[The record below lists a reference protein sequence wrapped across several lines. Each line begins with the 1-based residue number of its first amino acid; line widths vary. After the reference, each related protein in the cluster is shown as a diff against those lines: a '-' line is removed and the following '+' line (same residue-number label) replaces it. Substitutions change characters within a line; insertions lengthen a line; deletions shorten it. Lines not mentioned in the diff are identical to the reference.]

1 MGDPPRQILHV
12 DMDAFYAS
20 VEQRDD
26 PTLRGKPVIVGGPS
40 KRGVVSAASY
50 EARPFGVRSAMPMVE
65 ALRRCPDAIVVGG
78 GMKRYAEASEQIFA
92 VFRRYS
98 PLVQGLSL
106 DEAFIDVTA
115 SQALFGDGATIAER
129 IRKDIRDEVRL
140 PASAGVAPSKFV
152 AKIASDLDKP
162 DGLVVV
168 KEGEVASFLAPLS
181 IDRMWGIGPRAASH
195 LREHGFE
202 TMGDLAQAD
211 EGRLERI
218 LGSWGK
224 TVRRLAQGIDEREVV
239 VGGAAK
245 SIGAE
250 QTFEKDLTKR
260 VDVERH
266 LLAQSRRIARR
277 LVKAG
282 LCGSVVVT
290 KLKYA
295 DFTQRTRQRRL
306 PEPVDDTDTIYE
318 AAVSLLDRFPRGVD
332 RVRLTGVAVSDLRDG
347 PPPPVLFPDEKKL
360 RREKVHRAVVELESR
375 FGVKGLTRA
384 ALLEVGKK
392 AQRGAATRSRIADGE
407 DDAPRGE

>member
-1 MGDPPRQILHV
+1 MSPVPRQILHV

-26 PTLRGKPVIVGGPS
+26 PRLRGKPVIVGGPS

-78 GMKRYAEASEQIFA
+78 SMKRYADVSSEIFQIFH
-92 VFRRYS
+92 RYS

-106 DEAFIDVTA
+106 DEAFIDATA
-115 SQALFGDGATIAER
+115 SQALFGDGRAIAEK
-129 IRKDIRDEVRL
+129 IRNDIQTEL
-140 PASAGVAPSKFV
+140 ELAASAGVAPSKFV

-168 KEGEVASFLAPLS
+168 KEGEVEGFLAPLS
-181 IDRMWGIGPRAASH
+181 IDRMWGIGPRAAAH

-202 TMGDLAQAD
+202 TMGDLAGAP
-211 EGRLERI
+211 EERLSRI

-224 TVRRLAQGIDEREVV
+224 TVRLLARGIDDRDVV

-245 SIGAE
+245 SVGAE
-250 QTFEKDLTKR
+250 ETFDQDLSAR

-266 LLAQSRRIARR
+266 LLAQSRRVARR
-277 LVKAG
+277 LVEAG
-282 LCGSVVVT
+282 LCGSVVAT

-295 DFTQRTRQRRL
+295 DFTQRTRQKRL
-306 PEPVDDTDTIYE
+306 AEPVDDTDSIYE
-318 AAVSLLDRFPRGVD
+318 AAVSLLNRFPRGLKG
-332 RVRLTGVAVSDLRDG
+332 VRLTGVSVSDLMDG
-347 PPPPVLFPDEKKL
+347 PSPPVLFPDEKKA
-360 RREKVHRAVVELESR
+360 RREKVERAVAALESR
-375 FGVKGLTRA
+375 FGVGGVTRA
-384 ALLEVGKK
+384 ALLE
-392 AQRGAATRSRIADGE
+392 
-407 DDAPRGE
+407 DDSPRRK